1 MVVMAGLDPAIH
13 DFISRQVKTWM
24 PGSSPGMTSTKHLS
38 SGVPMNRVLAAA
50 LFAALFVLPSAQAA
64 EPAPRE
70 PYGIGLEGFAYPYPV
85 SLLPL
90 VNDGEQLRMAYMDV
104 APAQPNGRTV
114 VLLHGRNFPSSYW
127 APVIKTLGDA
137 GYRVVVPDQ
146 IGFGKSSKP
155 ASDLHFD
162 ALARNTIALLDH
174 LQITK
179 ADIVAHSL
187 GGMLGVRIAR
197 AYPDRVAHLL
207 LAAPIGLEDYR
218 FYVPPIP
225 TETILANEDKMSAEG
240 YRKQLE
246 TNYSLKLPPDQVT
259 PFIDARFNIK
269 GSPEYPRWLRAF
281 VNSAQMIYRE
291 PVVHE
296 IPLVTQPT
304 LFIMGADDHNAPGKP
319 NAPEALRP
327 KMGHNAEL
335 AQALAAKMPDAHA
348 EVLANAGHLVFL
360 DAPAK
365 FNELMLAFLA
375 AR

>member
-1 MVVMAGLDPAIH
+1 
-13 DFISRQVKTWM
+13 
-24 PGSSPGMTSTKHLS
+24 
-38 SGVPMNRVLAAA
+38 MNRAFVSASLATL
-50 LFAALFVLPSAQAA
+50 LFLPLISAYAA

-90 VNDGEQLRMAYMDV
+90 VNDGEPVRMAYMDV
-104 APAQPNGRTV
+104 APAQPNGRVV

-127 APVIKTLGDA
+127 APVIRTLNDA

-146 IGFGKSSKP
+146 VGFGKSSKP
-155 ASDLHFD
+155 TGELHFD
-162 ALARNTIALLDH
+162 TLARNTIALLDH
-174 LQITK
+174 LQIAK

-197 AYPDRVAHLL
+197 AYPDRVGHLL
-207 LAAPIGLEDYR
+207 LVAPIGLEDYR
-218 FYVPPIP
+218 LYVPPTP
-225 TETILANEDKMSAEG
+225 TETILEHEDKLTADG

-269 GSPEYPRWLRAF
+269 GAADYPRWLRAF
-281 VNSAQMIYRE
+281 VSSAQMIYRE

-296 IPLVTQPT
+296 IPLLSLPT
-304 LFIMGADDHNAPGKP
+304 LFAMGADDHNAPGRP

-327 KMGHNAEL
+327 KMGQNAEL
-335 AQALAAKMPDAHA
+335 AKALAAKMPDARA
-348 EVLANAGHLVFL
+348 EVIPNAGHLVFL
-360 DAPAK
+360 EAPQTFDA
-365 FNELMLAFLA
+365 LMLGFLA
-375 AR
+375 K

>member
-1 MVVMAGLDPAIH
+1 
-13 DFISRQVKTWM
+13 
-24 PGSSPGMTSTKHLS
+24 
-38 SGVPMNRVLAAA
+38 MNRVFVAA
-50 LFAALFVLPSAQAA
+50 LFAALLVFPPIPGRAA
-64 EPAPRE
+64 EPAQRE

-85 SLLPL
+85 SMLPL
-90 VNDGEQLRMAYMDV
+90 SDDGEQLRMAYMDV

-127 APVIKTLGDA
+127 APVIRTLNEA

-155 ASDLHFD
+155 WGELHFD
-162 ALARNTIALLDH
+162 TLARNTIALLDH
-174 LQITK
+174 LQIGK

-197 AYPDRVAHLL
+197 AYPDRVGHLL

-218 FYVPPIP
+218 FFVPPTP
-225 TETILANEDKMSAEG
+225 TGKIMENEDRLTADG

-246 TNYSLKLPPDQVT
+246 TNYSIKLPPDQIT

-281 VNSAQMIYRE
+281 VSSAQMIYRE

-296 IPLVTQPT
+296 IPLITQRT

-327 KMGHNAEL
+327 KMGQNADL
-335 AQALAAKMPDAHA
+335 AKALAAKM
-348 EVLANAGHLVFL
+348 ANARAEAIPNTGHLVFL
-360 DAPAK
+360 EAPAK

-375 AR
+375 SP

>member
-1 MVVMAGLDPAIH
+1 MKPVSV
-13 DFISRQVKTWM
+13 
-24 PGSSPGMTSTKHLS
+24 
-38 SGVPMNRVLAAA
+38 AA
-50 LFAALFVLPSAQAA
+50 LFAALLVSPPSYAA
-64 EPAPRE
+64 EASARE

-90 VNDGEQLRMAYMDV
+90 SNDGELLRMAYMDV
-104 APAQPNGRTV
+104 APTQPNGRTV

-127 APVIKTLGDA
+127 APVIRTLSEA

-146 IGFGKSSKP
+146 VGFGKSSKP
-155 ASDLHFD
+155 AGELHFD
-162 ALARNTIALLDH
+162 TLARNTIALLDH
-174 LQITK
+174 LGIAK
-179 ADIVAHSL
+179 ADVVAHSL

-218 FYVPPIP
+218 LYVPPTP
-225 TETILANEDKMSAEG
+225 TEKIIEAEDRLSPDG

-246 TNYSLKLPPDQVT
+246 TNYALKLPPDQVT

-291 PVVHE
+291 PVAHE
-296 IPLVTQPT
+296 IPLLTQPT
-304 LFIMGADDHNAPGKP
+304 LFIMGADDHNAPGRP

-327 KMGHNAEL
+327 KMGQNAEL
-335 AQALAAKMPDAHA
+335 ARALAAKMPDARA
-348 EVLANAGHLVFL
+348 EVIPDTGHLVFL
-360 DAPAK
+360 EAPAR
-365 FNELMLAFLA
+365 FNELMLGFLA
-375 AR
+375 K

>member
-1 MVVMAGLDPAIH
+1 MKSLLV
-13 DFISRQVKTWM
+13 T
-24 PGSSPGMTSTKHLS
+24 
-38 SGVPMNRVLAAA
+38 A
-50 LFAALFVLPSAQAA
+50 LFGALLASPFTPANA
-64 EPAPRE
+64 EQRE

-85 SLLPL
+85 NMLPL
-90 VNDGEQLRMAYMDV
+90 TNDGEQARMAYMDV
-104 APAQPNGRTV
+104 APAQPNGRIV

-127 APVIKTLGDA
+127 APVIKTLTDA

-155 ASDLHFD
+155 KGELHFD
-162 ALARNTIALLDH
+162 TLARNTIALLDH
-174 LQITK
+174 LGIAK

-197 AYPDRVAHLL
+197 AYPDRVQHLL

-218 FYVPPIP
+218 FYVPPTP
-225 TETILANEDKMSAEG
+225 TEKILESEDKLTAEG

-246 TNYSLKLPPDQVT
+246 TNYSIKLPPDQIT

-269 GSPEYPRWLRAF
+269 GSAEYPRWLRAF
-281 VNSAQMIYRE
+281 VSSAQMIYRE

-296 IPLVTQPT
+296 IPLISEPT

-327 KMGHNAEL
+327 KMGQNAEL
-335 AQALAAKMPDAHA
+335 AKALAAKMPN
-348 EVLANAGHLVFL
+348 ANADVIPDTGHLVFL
-360 DAPAK
+360 EAPAK

-375 AR
+375 K

>member
-1 MVVMAGLDPAIH
+1 MA
-13 DFISRQVKTWM
+13 
-24 PGSSPGMTSTKHLS
+24 GSSPAMTIYPPEQS
-38 SGVPMNRVLAAA
+38 MNRASALAISAA
-50 LFAALFVLPSAQAA
+50 LLLLAPSTAAFAAETAQ
-64 EPAPRE
+64 RE
-70 PYGIGLEGFAYPYPV
+70 PYGIDLEGFAYPYPV
-85 SLLPL
+85 QLLPL

-127 APVIKTLGDA
+127 APVIKTLTDA

-155 ASDLHFD
+155 TGDLHFD
-162 ALARNTIALLDH
+162 TLARNTVALLDH
-174 LQITK
+174 LGIAK

-197 AYPDRVAHLL
+197 AYPDRVARLL

-218 FYVPPIP
+218 FYVPPTP
-225 TETILANEDKMSAEG
+225 TEKILESEDRLTADG

-269 GSPEYPRWLRAF
+269 GSADYQRWLRAF
-281 VNSAQMIYRE
+281 VSSGQMIYRE

-296 IPLVTQPT
+296 IPLVTEPT
-304 LFIMGADDHNAPGKP
+304 LFIMGADDHNAPGRP

-335 AQALAAKMPDAHA
+335 AQALAAKMPDARA
-348 EVLANAGHLVFL
+348 EVIANAGHLVFL
-360 DAPAK
+360 DAPQK
-365 FNELMLAFLA
+365 FDELMLAFLGSH
-375 AR
+375 